1 MTIEKAIQVLKSLWC
16 YKNTNYSDTDIR
28 KALDIAINSLEKF
41 NDNTYDN
48 ISKSHLIERL
58 KNAET
63 EFKADNI
70 ESISN
75 DVEEPFVD
83 GVLSA
88 MFFIRVM
95 ILNEPTMRL

>member
-16 YKNTNYSDTDIR
+16 YKNPNYSDTDIR
-28 KALDIAINSLEKF
+28 NALDIAINSLEKF

-58 KNAET
+58 KNAED
-63 EFKADNI
+63 EFRADNM
-70 ESISN
+70 ESISSGI
-75 DVEEPFVD
+75 DDPFID

-88 MFFIRVM
+88 LFSIRAM
-95 ILNEPTMRL
+95 ILNEPTKGL

>member
-1 MTIEKAIQVLKSLWC
+1 MTIEKAIEVLKSLWW
-16 YKNTNYSDTDIR
+16 YNNPKYSDADIR

-41 NDNTYDN
+41 NDNTCDI

-58 KNAET
+58 KNAEE
-63 EFKADNI
+63 EFKADNM
-70 ESISN
+70 ESITSGI
-75 DVEEPFVD
+75 DDPFID

>member
-1 MTIEKAIQVLKSLWC
+1 MTIEKSIQVLKSLWC
-16 YKNTNYSDTDIR
+16 YKNPNYSDTDIR
-28 KALDIAINSLEKF
+28 KAIDIAINSLEKF
-41 NDNTYDN
+41 NDYTNDN
-48 ISKSHLIERL
+48 ISKSHLIKRL
-58 KNAET
+58 KNVEE
-63 EFKADNI
+63 EFIADNM

-75 DVEEPFVD
+75 DVEDPFVD

>member
-1 MTIEKAIQVLKSLWC
+1 MTIEKAIEILKSLWC
-16 YKNTNYSDTDIR
+16 YKETKYSDTDIR

-41 NDNTYDN
+41 NDNTNDI

-58 KNAET
+58 KNAEE
-63 EFKADNI
+63 EFKADNMK
-70 ESISN
+70 SMSN
-75 DVEEPFVD
+75 DAEEPFVD

-95 ILNEPTMRL
+95 ILNEPTKGL